1 MKPQLSLHPPPP
13 ARAPVMRV
21 FQRRQTNRMERG
33 VGDRFVKELALVIT
47 GAGKLGIFRAG

>member
-1 MKPQLSLHPPPP
+1 
-13 ARAPVMRV
+13 
-21 FQRRQTNRMERG
+21 MERG